1 MAATIGPT
9 KGFVMA
15 IHARTVLRSMVLAMV
30 AVLSLGVPGLASG
43 LEGPAADPGPGA
55 PAPVTARVLER
66 DLSTARVISDA
77 FDPRR
82 PYRGDFPDPSVL
94 RVGNRWYAYS
104 TMAAGLNLPITV
116 SNNLTSWWPRA
127 QHRRGFR
134 NEGLMKPPRWA
145 VSVKDAPRHRAGVVW
160 APSVLQT
167 GRKRFL
173 MLYATRQRK
182 PQKMCISLAV
192 AKSPAG
198 PFVDRSKR
206 PLLCPA
212 DRGAIDPQFVR
223 GHDGSLWVLWKSEQ
237 KPEKPSTLYSYR
249 IVLKKRGFVKVGP
262 HYPLLRTLVPWEQ
275 PLIENPSMIFHAGR
289 YYLFYSAGSWAQ
301 PTYSTGYAICASS
314 AGPCV
319 RGSDQPL
326 LATGEKV
333 SGPGGAMAFLD
344 GAGRLRLAYA
354 AWDFGANRYQDDPH
368 CVLQPTGC
376 HQRRMHIA
384 TVEAQPDGTLTVLD
398 RG

>member
-1 MAATIGPT
+1 MSLR
-9 KGFVMA
+9 
-15 IHARTVLRSMVLAMV
+15 ARPLLRLAVLALV

-43 LEGPAADPGPGA
+43 FDRPTGDPQPRPVA
-55 PAPVTARVLER
+55 PTTGRVLER

-77 FDPRR
+77 FDPKRA
-82 PYRGDFPDPSVL
+82 YRGDFPDPSVL
-94 RVGNRWYAYS
+94 RVGKRWYAYS

-116 SNNLTSWWPRA
+116 STDLASWWPRA
-127 QHRRGFR
+127 HHRRGFR

-145 VSVKDAPRHRAGVVW
+145 VSVKDAPRHQAGVVW
-160 APSVLQT
+160 APTVLQT

-173 MLYATRQRK
+173 MLYATRMRD
-182 PQKMCISLAV
+182 PLKMCLSLAV

-206 PLLCPA
+206 PLLCPT

-223 GHDGSLWVLWKSEQ
+223 GHDGSLWVLWKTEQ
-237 KPEKPSTLYSYR
+237 LPGQPSTLYSYR

-262 HYPLLRTLVPWEQ
+262 QYALLQTLLPWEQ
-275 PLIENPSMIFHAGR
+275 PLIENPSMIFYAGK
-289 YYLFYSAGSWAQ
+289 YYLFYSAGSWAK
-301 PTYSTGYAICASS
+301 PSYSTGYAICDSP

-326 LATGEKV
+326 LASGEKV
-333 SGPGGAMAFLD
+333 SGPGGGMAFLD
-344 GAGRLRLAYA
+344 RAGRLRLAYA
-354 AWDFGANRYQDDPH
+354 AWDFEATRYQDDPN

-376 HQRRMHIA
+376 HQRRLHIA
-384 TVEAQPDGTLTVLD
+384 TLGSYPSGALAVVD